1 MSKHWSQ
8 VPRILH
14 YSLVKVREIVEEDG
28 CMDSRKL
35 TLLWSEFRFQVYDMA
50 VDDVHTT
57 FVSLD
62 GDTRQNA

>member
-1 MSKHWSQ
+1 
-8 VPRILH
+8 
-14 YSLVKVREIVEEDG
+14 
-28 CMDSRKL
+28 MDSRKL